1 MCMHLTE
8 SHVYAFTKIN
18 VYAFNRCMH
27 LTESHVYAFHTIR
40 RMYLTES
47 HVCLHLRESH
57 VHAFN
62 RITPVCI

>member
-1 MCMHLTE
+1 MHLTKSHVYAINNHRSKHLTE
-8 SHVYAFTKIN
+8 SHVD
-18 VYAFNRCMH
+18 V
-27 LTESHVYAFHTIR
+27 FHRIR

-57 VHAFN
+57 VN